1 MTAERVVRA
10 ENSLKVI
17 SKIFPFFPSYLHV
30 VNPRLQIRYLNNLK
44 EVSMIDKGR
53 YTLKWPCLHV
63 LRGSAGTLTFLFIYL
78 FITEEIINGMLH
90 VFLGTV

>member
-1 MTAERVVRA
+1 
-10 ENSLKVI
+10 
-17 SKIFPFFPSYLHV
+17 
-30 VNPRLQIRYLNNLK
+30 
-44 EVSMIDKGR
+44 MIDKGR

-63 LRGSAGTLTFLFIYL
+63 LRGSAGNLTFLFIYL

>member
-1 MTAERVVRA
+1 
-10 ENSLKVI
+10 
-17 SKIFPFFPSYLHV
+17 
-30 VNPRLQIRYLNNLK
+30 
-44 EVSMIDKGR
+44 MIDKGR